1 MSRSKPRRPAR
12 GEQGQVTTALV
23 IVVIVALVTLG
34 MVGVFALA
42 RGVDEKTKAQSAA
55 DAAAL
60 AGASALT
67 AELPGL
73 LGLVGSK
80 DDIFSLSVGC
90 GLGQDRASTYAGRN
104 GATLTE
110 YCFDLGADRVTARV
124 EMTAPVSEDVGPA
137 KAGSVAST
145 GLDLSDCSWND
156 DEPEPTPTPTP
167 TPTEP
172 PDDPPS
178 PPPPPPPPPD
188 IGTTLSC
195 GPFTAHFL
203 IGGITGLLTLVDVEI
218 DELEPSLVE

>member
-1 MSRSKPRRPAR
+1 
-12 GEQGQVTTALV
+12 
-23 IVVIVALVTLG
+23 
-34 MVGVFALA
+34 
-42 RGVDEKTKAQSAA
+42 
-55 DAAAL
+55 
-60 AGASALT
+60 
-67 AELPGL
+67 
-73 LGLVGSK
+73 
-80 DDIFSLSVGC
+80 
-90 GLGQDRASTYAGRN
+90 
-104 GATLTE
+104 
-110 YCFDLGADRVTARV
+110 VTARV

-156 DEPEPTPTPTP
+156 DEPEPEPTPTPTP